1 MIDKPLYQNPLGG
14 GQLRDIPAGGGLE
27 PKRRLN
33 NPSSKPDFA
42 LPLTLEQAD
51 PNNLIS
57 GFRPPTTGGGIVSDT
72 RDRTLQDPYS
82 IGGAGQLGLARN
94 DGSYTGAMFL
104 PDENRPRSEED
115 IRNRYEQARAESARQ
130 RAAGFL
136 GQVVLP
142 GEQSFD
148 QFKEFTGNTFFLK
161 RNPNI
166 PETAYSN
173 YDLTD
178 VGGFDNPI
186 IDDAS
191 MKGLPE
197 TNQPPMFTDTSDLP
211 PPKQPPVSNMLPP
224 SNTFIDDMR
233 DKTLPGLHFPEGTG
247 PLQTVQGPEDTLNP
261 YNRVGKQLTGPDQF
275 GDLNSRLN
283 KIEQGIMSL
292 LGNRGQNSSM
302 NFNSP
307 YNFNWGLSSFPPYG
321 GMYG

>member
-14 GQLRDIPAGGGLE
+14 GLSFRQEGDMGRYI
-27 PKRRLN
+27 
-33 NPSSKPDFA
+33 
-42 LPLTLEQAD
+42 AD
-51 PNNLIS
+51 NDP
-57 GFRPPTTGGGIVSDT
+57 GGI
-72 RDRTLQDPYS
+72 
-82 IGGAGQLGLARN
+82 
-94 DGSYTGAMFL
+94 
-104 PDENRPRSEED
+104 
-115 IRNRYEQARAESARQ
+115 
-130 RAAGFL
+130 AAGFSNLQDFLAAGNKLPEQKTPNDLL
-136 GQVVLP
+136 GVSNANFNVSPPGTLKLDPQATLNMLGSNITAPGQIPDRYKEGFADFYNQNPDDYMRMGGQAISYVTTPQGETIRFGDTGGASNFRRYLESIGETPKDDLLP
-142 GEQSFD
+142 ISTNLSTQPL
-148 QFKEFTGNTFFLK
+148 Q
-161 RNPNI
+161 P
-166 PETAYSN
+166 
-173 YDLTD
+173 
-178 VGGFDNPI
+178 GFDSQENPF